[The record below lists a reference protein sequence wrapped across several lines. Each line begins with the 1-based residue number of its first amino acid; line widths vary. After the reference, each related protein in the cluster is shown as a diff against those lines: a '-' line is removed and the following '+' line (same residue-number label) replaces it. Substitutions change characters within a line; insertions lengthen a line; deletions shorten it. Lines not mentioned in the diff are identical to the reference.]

1 MIAYFDCFS
10 GISGDMT
17 LGALVDLGISAGWLE
32 DRLKEALGLD
42 GFSIR
47 AHGVER
53 GGISGKKVDVIVS
66 DAGVRDYTAIR
77 ALIEN
82 SRLSQ
87 FAAEKSLAM
96 FQKIAGAEA
105 AIHGVPEDD
114 VHFHELGGMDAI
126 VDVVGTAICMERMGF
141 RSVAASRVAVGS
153 GMVECAHGRL
163 PVPAPAT
170 LSILTGIPV
179 YGTDIV
185 SELVTPTGAAI
196 LATFA
201 QSFEPVP
208 DMVVTGIGYGAGS
221 RDLPRQP
228 NMLRIITGHPET
240 ASSDYVEIVETSI
253 DDMNPEVFGYL
264 ADRLFDAG
272 ALDVCLFPVYMKKG
286 RPGTFLQVLCHRAI
300 LPVISRMILTETSAA
315 GLRHHS
321 VGRRVLERK
330 AVFVSTPYGRVQAKE
345 IRTPDGK
352 RRIAPEF
359 EECKRIALSMNLP
372 IREVYELVMRHAE
385 EDHVQGKG

>member
-17 LGALVDLGISAGWLE
+17 LGALMDLGISAGWLE
-32 DRLKEALGLD
+32 DRLKDALGIQ
-42 GFSIR
+42 GFAIR
-47 AHGVER
+47 VYGVER

-66 DAGVRDYTAIR
+66 DTEVRDYATIR
-77 ALIEN
+77 GLIEN
-82 SRLSQ
+82 ARLSE

-105 AIHGVPEDD
+105 AIHGCPADD
-114 VHFHELGGMDAI
+114 VHFHELGGIDAI
-126 VDVVGTAICMERMGF
+126 VDVVGTALCMEHLGF
-141 RSVAASRVAVGS
+141 RTVAASRVAIGS
-153 GMVECAHGRL
+153 GMVACAHGRL

-170 LSILTGIPV
+170 LSILSGIPV
-179 YGTDIV
+179 YGTDIDG
-185 SELVTPTGAAI
+185 ELVTPTGAAI

-201 QSFEPVP
+201 ESFEPVP
-208 DMVVTGIGYGAGS
+208 DMVVKGIGYGAGR
-221 RDLPRQP
+221 RDLPRHP
-228 NMLRIITGHPET
+228 NLLRIITGHPET

-264 ADRLFDAG
+264 TDRLFDAG

-286 RPGTFLQVLCHRAI
+286 RPGTFLQVLCHRAKF
-300 LPVISRMILTETSAA
+300 PVISRMILAETSAA

-321 VGRRVLERK
+321 AGRRVLERK
-330 AVFVSTPYGRVQAKE
+330 TVFVATPYGRVLAKQ
-345 IRTPDGK
+345 IRMPDGK
-352 RRIAPEF
+352 NRIAPEF
-359 EECKRIALSMNLP
+359 EECKRIALSTNLP

-385 EDHVQGKG
+385 EDAV